1 MFGWVLIYEGISMT
15 SVSSLNGSNTSAINN
30 YATSTAKTE
39 TAASS
44 QTQTESDASVDTV
57 ELSTRAQKIQKLN
70 EEFFPTGPKNFTLSQ
85 TFIERL
91 NEYGLISDSEASS
104 LGSSL
109 STSSDDGDTTALDE
123 LTEDVTSL
131 IERLKDQDSDNA
143 LIEPLQ
149 QALDVIDS
157 FDSYQASD
165 SSESINTILTNLN
178 YYQSS
183 AESGDLNDSD
193 AKTINQL
200 KLALKVADKLSPSTL
215 SSEKVSGYLAVFD
228 QIS

>member
-1 MFGWVLIYEGISMT
+1 MT

-30 YATSTAKTE
+30 YATNTAKTG
-39 TAASS
+39 ASASS
-44 QTQTESDASVDTV
+44 QTQTESDASADTV

-70 EEFFPTGPKNFTLSQ
+70 EEFFPTGPKNFTLSRA
-85 TFIERL
+85 FIERL

-104 LGSSL
+104 LGDTL
-109 STSSDDGDTTALDE
+109 STSSDNDDTAALDT

-131 IERLKDQDSDNA
+131 IERLKEQDTDNA

-157 FDSYQASD
+157 FDSYQATG
-165 SSESINTILTNLN
+165 SSESISTILTNLN
-178 YYQSS
+178 YYQSA

-193 AKTINQL
+193 AKTLNQL

-215 SSEKVSGYLAVFD
+215 SSEKVSSYLAIFD
-228 QIS
+228 QIT

>member
-1 MFGWVLIYEGISMT
+1 MT